1 MKITVV
7 GTGFVGL
14 SMAVLLAQNNKVIA
28 LDIIAEKI
36 ELLCKKISPIK
47 DSEIQDYLEN
57 KKLDLIATL
66 DKEIAYKDADFV
78 IIATPT
84 NYDAGT
90 NCFDTQSIE
99 VVISDVLRL
108 NPSALIIIKS
118 TIPLGYVK
126 LLKAKF
132 DVDNIL
138 FSPEFLREGTAL
150 YDNLYPSRI
159 VVGEVSQRAEVF
171 SKLLVEGAIKQDIPV
186 LYTDSTEAEA
196 IKLFS
201 NTYLAMRVAYINELD
216 SYAEVN
222 GLCSRQIIEGMGL
235 DTRIGSH
242 YSNPSFGYGGYCL
255 PKDTKQLLRNF
266 EGIPQDMISAIV
278 SSNEKRMDFIVSQ
291 ILARNPKSV
300 GVYRLVMKSGSDN
313 FRESAIQG
321 LIIRLVKRGVR
332 LCVYEPELMQENFLE
347 IPVEHDFA
355 RFSESSDLIISN
367 RMDDQL
373 KPFSFKVYS
382 RDVFGES

>member
-28 LDIIAEKI
+28 LDIIADKI

-47 DSEIQDYLEN
+47 DCEIQDYLEN

-66 DKEIAYKDADFV
+66 DKKIAYKDADFV

-84 NYDAGT
+84 NYDAET
-90 NCFDTQSIE
+90 NCFDTKSIE

-132 DVDNIL
+132 GVDNIL

-159 VVGEVSQRAEVF
+159 VVGEVSERAEVF